1 MFFAFDKNLLQP
13 KFPKLIRAE
22 IRWRVPPMKPW
33 AVLSL
38 LLVSTAPLLA
48 NGGGYLR
55 GGITHA
61 GDLTAFEPQATGNIR
76 MVDEKL
82 DIAFGKE
89 EARVEIHYLLRNQTQ
104 EKVKVRFGF
113 PVEELF
119 DNDMIDEERTAHPE
133 GTKAQV
139 TPKYCQDYV
148 ITARGKKITAKWQG
162 EEKQSEDE
170 RFKGIAGWLV
180 SEISFAPGQEVPVTI
195 RFRSGYVSEDWGVSD
210 DSHKSPSIFKYRLSS
225 AAVWAGTIG
234 TGKITLKPDGIPAED
249 LKVLKPAN
257 RFKKDGDTWV
267 WEFKDLEPTLA
278 DDFEVEAT
286 PEERSYMRSA
296 ANPGKYEEPF
306 ADYIQRAEKWSMAHT
321 NYTITA
327 SSTLPASGD
336 TNYSADNLK
345 NLWSEDAWSEGIK
358 GPGIGEWLEV
368 KPQVAKPLTAISIV
382 PGYVKGDDLFKANAR
397 PRKILVELNGEHGFT
412 VEIPDSPELFEFPVT
427 GYNKPVNTVKL
438 TFQDV
443 WKGSRHED
451 LCVTGLRLHVALD
464 KAPKIQPS
472 R

>member
-1 MFFAFDKNLLQP
+1 
-13 KFPKLIRAE
+13 
-22 IRWRVPPMKPW
+22 MKPW
-33 AVLSL
+33 AVPSL
-38 LLVSTAPLLA
+38 LLASSIPLLA

-82 DIAFGKE
+82 TIGLGKE
-89 EARVEIHYLLRNQTQ
+89 EAKVEIHYLLRNQTK

-113 PVEELF
+113 PVEEVF

-133 GTKAQV
+133 GNKAQV

-148 ITARGKKITAKWQG
+148 ITARGKEIPAKWQG

-180 SEISFAPGQEVPVTI
+180 SEITFAPDQEIPVTI

-257 RFKKDGDTWV
+257 RFKKDGNTWV
-267 WEFKDLEPTLA
+267 WEFNDLEPTLA

-286 PEERSYMRSA
+286 PEERGYTRSA
-296 ANPGKYEEPF
+296 ADPGKYEEPL
-306 ADYIQRAEKWSMAHT
+306 AEYVQRAEKWSMAHT

-345 NLWSEDAWSEGIK
+345 ELWNEAAWSEGSK

-368 KPQVAKPLTAISIV
+368 KPKVAKPLTAISIV

-397 PRKILVELNGEHGFT
+397 PKKVLIELNGEHQFT

-443 WKGSRHED
+443 WKGSRHQD

-464 KAPKIQPS
+464 KAPKIQPA

>member
-1 MFFAFDKNLLQP
+1 
-13 KFPKLIRAE
+13 
-22 IRWRVPPMKPW
+22 MKPW
-33 AVLSL
+33 SVLFL
-38 LLVSTAPLLA
+38 LLASTAPLLA

-61 GDLTAFEPQATGNIR
+61 GDLTAFEPQATGSIR
-76 MVDEKL
+76 MTDEKL
-82 DIAFGKE
+82 TIAFGKK
-89 EARVEIHYLLRNQTQ
+89 EAQVEIHYLLRNQTRD
-104 EKVKVRFGF
+104 KVKVRFGF
-113 PVEELF
+113 PVEEVF
-119 DNDMIDEERTAHPE
+119 DNDMINEERTADPE

-148 ITARGKKITAKWQG
+148 ITARGKDIAAKWQG
-162 EEKQSEDE
+162 EKKPSQDE
-170 RFKGIAGWLV
+170 QLKGIAGWLV
-180 SEISFAPGQEVPVTI
+180 SEISFAPGQEIPVTI
-195 RFRSGYVSEDWGVSD
+195 RFRSGYVSEAWGVSD
-210 DSHKSPSIFKYRLSS
+210 DSRKSPSIFKYRLST

-234 TGKITLKPDGIPAED
+234 TGKITLKPDGIPAGD

-296 ANPGKYEEPF
+296 ANPAKSDGPF

-327 SSTLPASGD
+327 SSTLAADGD

-345 NLWSEDAWSEGIK
+345 NIWSEDAWSEGAK
-358 GPGIGEWLEV
+358 GAGIGEWLEV
-368 KPQVAKPLTAISIV
+368 KPRVAKPLTAISIV
-382 PGYVKGDDLFKANAR
+382 PGYAKSDLFKANAR
-397 PRKILVELNGEHGFT
+397 PRKILVELNGEHRFN
-412 VEIPDSPELFEFPVT
+412 VEIPDSPELFEFPVI

-451 LCVTGLRLHVALD
+451 LCVTGLRLHVPLD
-464 KAPKIQPS
+464 KAPKIQPA